1 MKRFCY
7 CFIFLAIITLS
18 SVFAA
23 DPTNP
28 NSLPGNQN
36 HTETREVKTGF
47 FNFLKRILFG
57 TDNFGNPETS
67 EVNLLSTPEINKA
80 DQALGFRRLLNDAD
94 KQTNE
99 IDRHITYLNKT
110 FNKTNLNNASEVLKK
125 LNFKLAD
132 LKFLSASLRDQLN
145 TPDFDYDG
153 SSVLL
158 KDHLLVDLKDFRSN
172 LFIFENLENYSKSIK
187 SFEKDLSRLKTKLD
201 FLTKQKKD
209 TKEAEALAKDLFS
222 NLEDFKDYLSSSD
235 ELDYEKIFNFESS
248 LEKNKNA
255 LSDELF
261 ILQGYIKKDDLSR
274 IERGEGGS
282 ARAFNPSNLGA
293 SVLRILYR

>member
-18 SVFAA
+18 SAVAA
-23 DPTNP
+23 DPANP
-28 NSLPGNQN
+28 NSLPDNQGY
-36 HTETREVKTGF
+36 TETREVKTGF
-47 FNFLKRILFG
+47 FNFIKRILFG
-57 TDNFGNPETS
+57 TDNFGDGETS
-67 EVNLLSTPEINKA
+67 KNNLLSAPEINKA
-80 DQALGFRRLLNDAD
+80 DQALGFRRLLNEAD
-94 KQTNE
+94 KQINE
-99 IDRHITYLNKT
+99 IDKHLTYITKT
-110 FNKTNLNNASEVLKK
+110 FGKTNLNNASEVLKK

-132 LKFLSASLRDQLN
+132 LKSLSVNLRSQLS
-145 TPDFDYDG
+145 TPDFDYDD

-209 TKEAEALAKDLFS
+209 TKEAEALAVEIFS
-222 NLEDFKDYLSSSD
+222 NLEDFRDYLSSSE

-261 ILQGYIKKDDLSR
+261 TLQGYIKKDDLSR
-274 IERGEGGS
+274 VERGEHDS
-282 ARAFNPSNLGA
+282 VRVFNPSNLGA

>member
-18 SVFAA
+18 LVVAA
-23 DPTNP
+23 NPTNP
-28 NSLPGNQN
+28 NSLPDNQN
-36 HTETREVKTGF
+36 YAETREVKTGF

-57 TDNFGNPETS
+57 TDNFGDGETS

-94 KQTNE
+94 KQINE
-99 IDRHITYLNKT
+99 IDKHLTYITKT

-132 LKFLSASLRDQLN
+132 LKSLSVNLRSQLN
-145 TPDFDYDG
+145 TPDFDYDD

-209 TKEAEALAKDLFS
+209 TKEAEALAREIFS
-222 NLEDFKDYLSSSD
+222 NLEDFKGYLSLSE

-248 LEKNKNA
+248 LEKNKNT

-261 ILQGYIKKDDLSR
+261 TLQGYIKKDDLSR
-274 IERGEGGS
+274 VERGERDS

-293 SVLRILYR
+293 SALRILYR